1 MVQSRYR
8 FLEWM
13 DLDNTG
19 MLSECAILKKFDNG
33 DVYFIPLES
42 LDVIDKQRLKAILLD
57 RNAQLYDELWKV
69 LEQKTLGNGINA
81 LLYFNQLAKQLT
93 PSGKVLPFGS
103 NKRASGKIAA
113 PIAPVGNVDPAM
125 MQQFQQF
132 QQQQYQQQQ
141 YQQPV
146 APVPGAQPAPQTVQV
161 TPPDQTPSFEQVA
174 TKSTPK
180 GAK

>member
-8 FLEWM
+8 FLEWL

-33 DVYFIPLES
+33 DVYLIPLES

-69 LEQKTLGNGINA
+69 LEQKTLGNGMNA

-103 NKRASGKIAA
+103 NKRTSGKIAA
-113 PIAPVGNVDPAM
+113 PIAPIGAGVEPSMAPQMPQPGQP
-125 MQQFQQF
+125 
-132 QQQQYQQQQ
+132 
-141 YQQPV
+141 YQQPM
-146 APVPGAQPAPQTVQV
+146 QPPMQPSPHMQV
-161 TPPDQTPSFEQVA
+161 TPPMMR
-174 TKSTPK
+174 
-180 GAK
+180 